1 MNVTMFGTGY
11 VGLVTGACFAE
22 SGNDVICVD
31 IDETKIDALRRGE
44 IPIYEP
50 GLAEIVRQN
59 VAAGRLSFTTDPKA
73 GIAPAE
79 VIFIAVGTPSRPD
92 GSSDLQYVRN
102 VATTIGQHLTH
113 ETVIVNKSTVPIGT
127 ADMVTAIIQ
136 EQLDARGVE
145 VAFDVVS
152 NPEFLK
158 EGAAIDDFLRPD
170 RIVVGT
176 SNPRSLDVMQQLYA
190 PFNRNHNRFL
200 AMDVR
205 SAELTKY
212 AANAMLAAKI
222 SFMNEIANIAE
233 RVGANIENVRIG
245 IGSDSRIGYNFIYAG
260 AGYGGSCFPKDV
272 RALAHTA
279 WENGYDAEL
288 IQAIESVNQR
298 QKRVLLEKV
307 LERFGGDVAGRTFA
321 IWGLAFKPKTDDM
334 RDAPSRAIIEGLWEH
349 GAKVQAYDP
358 EAMESA
364 ERIYGERPDFILA
377 AERDETLLGADALII
392 CTEWRQFRSPDFA
405 ELRSALKQP
414 LIFDGRNMYDP
425 DRMEREGIEY
435 IGIGLGDRAT
445 TLAPASTPAPAAA
458 D

>member
-31 IDETKIDALRRGE
+31 IDEAKIEALRQGE
-44 IPIYEP
+44 IPIFEP

-59 VAAGRLSFTTDPKA
+59 VAAGRLSFTTDPRV
-73 GIAPAE
+73 GIEPAE
-79 VIFIAVGTPSRPD
+79 VIFIAVGTPSLPD
-92 GSSDLQYVRN
+92 GSSDLQYVRT
-102 VATTIGQHLTH
+102 VASTIGQHLDH

-127 ADMVTAIIQ
+127 ADMVSGIIAQ
-136 EQLDARGVE
+136 ELATRGAE

-176 SNPRSLDVMQQLYA
+176 ENPRSLEVMRQLYA

-260 AGYGGSCFPKDV
+260 IGYGGSCFPKDV

-279 WENGYDAEL
+279 WTNGYDAEM

-298 QKRVLLEKV
+298 QKRVLLDKIVEHFDGN
-307 LERFGGDVAGRTFA
+307 LAGRTFA
-321 IWGLAFKPKTDDM
+321 VWGLAFKPKTDDM

-349 GAKVQAYDP
+349 GARVQAYDP
-358 EAMESA
+358 EAMDSA

-377 AERDETLLGADALII
+377 SERDEALLGADALII
-392 CTEWRQFRSPDFA
+392 CTEWRQFRSPDFG
-405 ELRSALKQP
+405 ELRTSLKQP

-425 DRMEREGIEY
+425 DRMEREGITY
-435 IGIGLGDRAT
+435 IGIGMGDRAV
-445 TLAPASTPAPAAA
+445 TPAPAVA